1 MNMHVIILSGMDAYD
16 TTSFLIDNNFKR
28 VQVLENQI
36 QRYTRII
43 GKKVPVRIS
52 IWVALNTKFTQQLLY
67 FIKYRIK
74 NIIFLYDINKPL
86 TLIRAKGW
94 WNVVSTYQKKVR
106 MILCSPII
114 TSNEKSKAYNNM
126 ISHIANTF
134 TNENIVIPHYTTN
147 LNTIF
152 KKFLHA

>member
-114 TSNEKSKAYNNM
+114 TSNEKSKAYCKY
-126 ISHIANTF
+126 IYKRKHCYTSLY
-134 TNENIVIPHYTTN
+134 NEFKHY
-147 LNTIF
+147 F
-152 KKFLHA
+152 

>member
-52 IWVALNTKFTQQLLY
+52 IWVALNTKITQQLLY

-74 NIIFLYDINKPL
+74 NIIFLLNKFKYL
-86 TLIRAKGW
+86 L
-94 WNVVSTYQKKVR
+94 QKK
-106 MILCSPII
+106 III
-114 TSNEKSKAYNNM
+114 T
-126 ISHIANTF
+126 
-134 TNENIVIPHYTTN
+134 YTR
-147 LNTIF
+147 LNHF
-152 KKFLHA
+152 F